1 MKDYTSLFDDILFY
15 TKELERL
22 DNELKSETLS
32 DTARSKLMRE
42 CDKCKTKLDQLTE
55 KIPEISEN

>member
-1 MKDYTSLFDDILFY
+1 MRDLSGVYADILFY

-22 DNELKSETLS
+22 DGELKSMTLS
-32 DTARSKLMRE
+32 DTARARLTSDRTKIKSKL
-42 CDKCKTKLDQLTE
+42 DALIE